1 MVTKDAGS
9 FDAST
14 LLSIDLSRA
23 EGSTGAAGQKQDG
36 REMQAR
42 DSKAFLPISA

>member
-1 MVTKDAGS
+1 
-9 FDAST
+9 
-14 LLSIDLSRA
+14 LLSIDPEQPVPA
-23 EGSTGAAGQKQDG
+23 KAGIEGSTGAAGQKQDG